1 MRLEEVDVGSVQ
13 TELGIEA
20 GLVGPLALDG
30 AVRRN
35 LQPLRLVLRG
45 VVVPLY
51 GGVNRQA
58 DVAGVGGFDLLGQQV
73 ALQVRVAAL
82 RVRLGVVEDH
92 AVMAA
97 GEAGDRVHVGVDQL
111 LRPGRGVELAADV
124 GELLAGVEVEVDL
137 AVAEEVRSLGWA
149 LLLET

>member
-1 MRLEEVDVGSVQ
+1 M
-13 TELGIEA
+13 
-20 GLVGPLALDG
+20 
-30 AVRRN
+30 
-35 LQPLRLVLRG
+35 
-45 VVVPLY
+45 
-51 GGVNRQA
+51 
-58 DVAGVGGFDLLGQQV
+58 GGFDLLSQQV

-111 LRPGRGVELAADV
+111 LCPGRGVELAADV

-137 AVAEEVRSLGWA
+137 AVAEEVRHLAGRSCWKRDQYRVQFWL
-149 LLLET
+149 TSV